1 MLAKVPGGVTE
12 GLFAAAGWVDLAS
25 RADEA
30 EPAAFIAAYRKSFG
44 EFPGTGALL
53 GYMGARGFTRALE
66 KAGRDLTVD
75 SFVNAMENLD
85 YYDPLT
91 DNQFSYSAGDH
102 KGADATI
109 LSVIEDGRWKEV
121 ARLK

>member
-44 EFPGTGALL
+44 EFLGTGALL

-66 KAGRDLTVD
+66 KAGRDLTMD
-75 SFVNAMENLD
+75 SLVNAMESLA

-91 DNQFSYSAGDH
+91 DN
-102 KGADATI
+102 
-109 LSVIEDGRWKEV
+109 
-121 ARLK
+121 